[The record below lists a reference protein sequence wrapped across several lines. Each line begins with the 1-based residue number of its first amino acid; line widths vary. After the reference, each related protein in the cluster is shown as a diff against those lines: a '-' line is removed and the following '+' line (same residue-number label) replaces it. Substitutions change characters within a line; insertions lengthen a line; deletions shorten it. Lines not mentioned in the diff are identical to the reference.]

1 MSDKPKQP
9 IVIVYGLSGTGKTD
23 LVLSQPALFNRP
35 SVAIHGHPKEYR
47 DMPLARVFGYEKP
60 PVASD
65 PGVFRGILG
74 NPDIGLLVIDEAGLA
89 VSSFGEDF
97 PLGVANS
104 GKAGLILAQGV
115 DEALRIVWLLTVR
128 QDSPVISLNRNAM
141 EIGKEGTKD
150 SKEETGSGIEPIL
163 VPVVY
168 ADAVKALC
176 RELLK

>member
-1 MSDKPKQP
+1 M
-9 IVIVYGLSGTGKTD
+9 LS
-23 LVLSQPALFNRP
+23 L
-35 SVAIHGHPKEYR
+35 I
-47 DMPLARVFGYEKP
+47 
-60 PVASD
+60 
-65 PGVFRGILG
+65 
-74 NPDIGLLVIDEAGLA
+74 
-89 VSSFGEDF
+89 SSFGEDF